1 MNKEDLEFLEDNKY
15 DIDGIAKKLG
25 FTGNLDQ
32 LKRGIKVEFEH
43 KDIIGDD
50 VEKSAKIAIA
60 HLKEMPDY
68 YTKLKKMESG
78 FNDLPEGGSF
88 IDNG

>member
-1 MNKEDLEFLEDNKY
+1 MNKDDLKVLEDNQY
-15 DIDGIAKKLG
+15 NVEGIAKKLNYAG
-25 FTGNLDQ
+25 DLEQ
-32 LKRGIKVEFEH
+32 LKQGIKIEFEH

-60 HLKEMPDY
+60 HLKEIPDY